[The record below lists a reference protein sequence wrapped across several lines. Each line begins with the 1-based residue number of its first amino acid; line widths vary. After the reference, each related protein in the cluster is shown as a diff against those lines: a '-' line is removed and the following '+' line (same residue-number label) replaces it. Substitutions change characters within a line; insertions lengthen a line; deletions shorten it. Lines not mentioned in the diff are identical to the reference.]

1 MANTIRLKR
10 SALAGKIPATTD
22 LTLGEIAVNTTDG
35 KLYIKKSDGGEF
47 IVEVGPVT
55 SVANRTGAVT
65 LVKADVGLSNV
76 DNTSDA
82 AKPISNA
89 TQAALDGKASS
100 SHGHAIADVASLQSS
115 LDAKAPLASAA
126 LTGTPTAPTPSQGNN
141 STRIAT
147 TAYVDTLGATKAAS
161 SHAHAVADVTNLQTS
176 LDGKAAGTLDC
187 CGCRRPA
194 HGTRPGNRIPAQ
206 CRGRHHCP
214 GQSGGERSLGG
225 YQLTMAIRFV
235 GGATAG
241 YAGAFSG
248 NSALALNAG
257 LTGGTRSS
265 VQQGDLV
272 IAVLAS
278 AATVNATLSITSG
291 YTLAGT
297 ELYSNGSNFDTNLRV
312 AYKFMGATPDTSTT
326 FGPSGATDS
335 GKVTAVF
342 VFSGVDPVTPLDA
355 AVASATGAGQNY
367 PDPGPITPVT
377 SGAVILCIGAM
388 SEGNGSA
395 GLSNNGQYSTFSYVS
410 GDDDNDIHLGL
421 GIKMDWV
428 GGAFDPA
435 AFSGSGAE
443 NSGSWSALTIAL
455 RPAIPSGSVKVWT
468 GSAWVAKPVKVWNG
482 STWVTKPLKRW
493 NGVAWVTSNY

>member
-1 MANTIRLKR
+1 
-10 SALAGKIPATTD
+10 
-22 LTLGEIAVNTTDG
+22 
-35 KLYIKKSDGGEF
+35 
-47 IVEVGPVT
+47 
-55 SVANRTGAVT
+55 
-65 LVKADVGLSNV
+65 
-76 DNTSDA
+76 
-82 AKPISNA
+82 
-89 TQAALDGKASS
+89 
-100 SHGHAIADVASLQSS
+100 
-115 LDAKAPLASAA
+115 
-126 LTGTPTAPTPSQGNN
+126 
-141 STRIAT
+141 
-147 TAYVDTLGATKAAS
+147 
-161 SHAHAVADVTNLQTS
+161 
-176 LDGKAAGTLDC
+176 
-187 CGCRRPA
+187 
-194 HGTRPGNRIPAQ
+194 
-206 CRGRHHCP
+206 
-214 GQSGGERSLGG
+214 
-225 YQLTMAIRFV
+225 MAIRFV

-248 NSALALNAG
+248 NTALALNAG

-355 AVASATGAGQNY
+355 AVASTTGAGQNY

-421 GIKMDWV
+421 GIKTDWA

-493 NGVAWVTSNY
+493 NGAAWVTSNY